1 MSNLIP
7 SRARVVIIGGGV
19 VGCSVAYHLAHLG
32 YTDVVLLE
40 RKKLTSGTTWHAAG
54 LIGQLRA
61 TQNLTQMVK
70 YSGNLYEKLEA
81 ETGVAT
87 GFRRSGS
94 ISLATN
100 EERFTEFKRNAS
112 LAKVHGVD
120 AHILCPSELKS
131 KIDLFNLDDV
141 VGGVWIPRDG
151 KGDPANI
158 AMALAK
164 GAKNLGVKIF
174 EDVKVTAI
182 HKDHGR
188 ITGVTTD
195 QGDIQSEIVVNC
207 GGMWAR
213 EVGLMAGANVPLHA
227 CEHYYALT
235 SPVENLGDMPT
246 VRVPDESA
254 YYKEDAGKILIG
266 LFEPHAKPWG
276 QNGIPEDF
284 CFDQIPDDLEHMM
297 PYLELAMNRLPV
309 MEKLGLETFFNGPE
323 SFTPDDSFQM
333 GECPEVRNF
342 YVAAGFNSI
351 GIQAA
356 GGAGKYMAEW
366 IVGGEPPCDLWEV
379 DVRRMQPF
387 QNNKTYLANRVSESL
402 GYLYE
407 NHFPYHQFSTGRGLR
422 RSPLHQFFT
431 DHGAC
436 YGEVAGWERP
446 NWFVSPEDLEKG
458 VEAKYEYSWD
468 KQNWFDYHR
477 QEHMAIRESVGMYEM
492 LSFSKIRVKGVDAM
506 DYLQYIC
513 ANDVD
518 VPIGK
523 IVYTQWLNN
532 KGGIEADVTITRL
545 AKDDYLVVGGAMC
558 ANRDMNWLERNLPD
572 GANCAFFDATNSENC
587 LAIMGPNS
595 RDLLQSLTDYD
606 LSHENMPFA
615 STCQMELGM
624 ANVRAHRLTYVGE
637 LGWEIYFP
645 IEYSEYVAELLVE
658 KGQEFSLKLCGM
670 HAVDSCRTEKT
681 YRHFGHDI
689 TDEDNVLEAGLG
701 FAVKTG
707 KNPSKFGIFIGHQ
720 AVLEKKEKGLEKRLM
735 QFLLDDPEA
744 MLYHNEP
751 ILKNGEVVSF
761 LTSGSYGHALGAAV
775 GLGYINCNPG
785 ASDEEILNDS
795 YTLEVAGEVQSV
807 RVSLVS
813 MFDPKN
819 TKIRV

>member
-1 MSNLIP
+1 
-7 SRARVVIIGGGV
+7 ARVVIIGGGV

>member
-518 VPIGK
+518 VLIGK

-572 GANCAFFDATNSENC
+572 GANCTFFDATNSENC

-595 RDLLQSLTDYD
+595 RGLLQSLTDYD

-735 QFLLDDPEA
+735 QFLLDDPEV

>member
-1 MSNLIP
+1 MSDLIP
-7 SRARVVIIGGGV
+7 SSARVVIIGGGV

-297 PYLELAMNRLPV
+297 PYLELAMNRLPA

-407 NHFPYHQFSTGRGLR
+407 NHFPYHQFSTSRGLR

-431 DHGAC
+431 DRGAC

-735 QFLLDDPEA
+735 QFLLDDPEV

>member
-1 MSNLIP
+1 MSDLIP
-7 SRARVVIIGGGV
+7 SSARVVIIGGGV

-297 PYLELAMNRLPV
+297 PYLELAMNRLPA

-431 DHGAC
+431 DRGAC

-446 NWFVSPEDLEKG
+446 NWFVSPQDLKKG

-735 QFLLDDPEA
+735 QFLLDDPEV

>member
-1 MSNLIP
+1 MSSSIP
-7 SRARVVIIGGGV
+7 TKTQIVIIGGGV
-19 VGCSVAYHLAHLG
+19 VGCSVAYHLSHLG
-32 YTDVVLLE
+32 YRDVVLLE

-61 TQNLTQMVK
+61 SQNLTQMVK
-70 YSGNLYEKLEA
+70 YSGDLYETLEA

-94 ISLATN
+94 VGLATN
-100 EERFTEFKRNAS
+100 QERFTEFKRNAS
-112 LAKVHGVD
+112 LAKVHGVE
-120 AHILCPSELKS
+120 AHILSPAELKN
-131 KIDLFNLDDV
+131 KIDLFNLDDI

-151 KGDPANI
+151 KADPANI

-164 GAKNLGVKIF
+164 GAKNLGVQMF
-174 EDVKVTAI
+174 EEVKVTAI
-182 HKDHGR
+182 NKNQGK

-195 QGDIQSEIVVNC
+195 QGDIEAEIVVNC

-213 EVGLMAGANVPLHA
+213 ELGLMAGANVPLHA
-227 CEHYYALT
+227 CEHFYALT
-235 SPVENLGDMPT
+235 SPVDNLGDMPT

-254 YYKEDAGKILIG
+254 YYKEDAGKVLIG
-266 LFEPHAKPWG
+266 LFEPNAKPWG

-333 GECPEVRNF
+333 GECPEVKNLF
-342 YVAAGFNSI
+342 VAAGFNSI

-356 GGAGKYMAEW
+356 GGAGKYLAEW
-366 IVGGEPPCDLWEV
+366 IAGGEPPCDLWEV
-379 DVRRMQPF
+379 DIRRMQPF
-387 QNNKTYLANRVSESL
+387 QNNKVYLADRVSESL
-402 GYLYE
+402 GYLYD

-422 RSPLHQFFT
+422 RSPLHRFFEER
-431 DHGAC
+431 GAC

-446 NWFVSPEDLEKG
+446 NWFLSQEDLDKG
-458 VEAKYEYSWD
+458 VEAKYEYSWE

-477 QEHMAIRESVGMYEM
+477 AEHMAMRETVGMYEM
-492 LSFSKIRVKGVDAM
+492 LSFSKIRVKGTDAM

-523 IVYTQWLNN
+523 IVYTQWLNR
-532 KGGIEADVTITRL
+532 KAGIEADVTITRL
-545 AKDDYLVVGGAMC
+545 AKDDYLVVGGSMC
-558 ANRDMNWLERNLPD
+558 ANRDMNWLEKNLPE

-595 RDLLQSLTDYD
+595 RALLQSLTDYD
-606 LSHENMPFA
+606 LSHENMPFG
-615 STCQMELGM
+615 STCQMALGM
-624 ANVRAHRLTYVGE
+624 VNVRAHRLTYVGE

-645 IEYSEYVAELLVE
+645 IEFSEYVAELLFE

-670 HAVDSCRTEKT
+670 HAVDSCRTEKA

-701 FAVKTG
+701 FAVKPD
-707 KNPSKFGIFIGHQ
+707 KKPSKFGKFIGHQ
-720 AVLEKKEKGLEKRLM
+720 AVLEKEEKGLEKRLL
-735 QFLLDDPEA
+735 QFLLDDPEI

-751 ILKNGEVVSF
+751 ILIDGKVVSY
-761 LTSGSYGHALGAAV
+761 LSSGAYGHALGASV
-775 GLGYINCNPG
+775 GLGYIDCV
-785 ASDEEILNDS
+785 ADVSDEMILSNN
-795 YTLEVAGEVQSV
+795 YTLEVAGEIQTVK
-807 RVSLVS
+807 VSIKP
-813 MFDPKN
+813 MFDPAN
-819 TKIRV
+819 SKIRI

>member
-1 MSNLIP
+1 
-7 SRARVVIIGGGV
+7 
-19 VGCSVAYHLAHLG
+19 
-32 YTDVVLLE
+32 
-40 RKKLTSGTTWHAAG
+40 
-54 LIGQLRA
+54 
-61 TQNLTQMVK
+61 
-70 YSGNLYEKLEA
+70 
-81 ETGVAT
+81 
-87 GFRRSGS
+87 
-94 ISLATN
+94 
-100 EERFTEFKRNAS
+100 
-112 LAKVHGVD
+112 
-120 AHILCPSELKS
+120 
-131 KIDLFNLDDV
+131 
-141 VGGVWIPRDG
+141 
-151 KGDPANI
+151 
-158 AMALAK
+158 MALAK

>member
-1 MSNLIP
+1 MSSSIP
-7 SRARVVIIGGGV
+7 TKTQIVIIGGGV
-19 VGCSVAYHLAHLG
+19 VGCSVAYHLSHLG
-32 YTDVVLLE
+32 YRDVVLLE

-61 TQNLTQMVK
+61 SQNLTQMVK
-70 YSGNLYEKLEA
+70 YSGDLYETLEA

-94 ISLATN
+94 VGLATN
-100 EERFTEFKRNAS
+100 QERFTEFKRNAS
-112 LAKVHGVD
+112 LAKVHGVE
-120 AHILCPSELKS
+120 AHILSPAELKN
-131 KIDLFNLDDV
+131 KIDLFNLDDI

-151 KGDPANI
+151 KADPANI

-164 GAKNLGVKIF
+164 GAKNLGVQMF
-174 EDVKVTAI
+174 EEVKVTAI
-182 HKDHGR
+182 NKNQGK

-195 QGDIQSEIVVNC
+195 QGDIEAEIVVNC

-213 EVGLMAGANVPLHA
+213 ELGLMAGANVPLHA
-227 CEHYYALT
+227 CEHFYALT
-235 SPVENLGDMPT
+235 SPVDNLGDMPT

-254 YYKEDAGKILIG
+254 YYKEDAGKVLIG
-266 LFEPHAKPWG
+266 LFEPNAKPWG

-333 GECPEVRNF
+333 GECPEVKNLF
-342 YVAAGFNSI
+342 VAAGFNSI

-356 GGAGKYMAEW
+356 GGAGKYLAEW
-366 IVGGEPPCDLWEV
+366 IAGGEPPCDLWEV
-379 DVRRMQPF
+379 DIRRMQPF
-387 QNNKTYLANRVSESL
+387 QNNKVYLADRVSESL
-402 GYLYE
+402 GYLYD

-422 RSPLHQFFT
+422 RSPLHRFFEER
-431 DHGAC
+431 GAC

-446 NWFVSPEDLEKG
+446 NWFLSQEDLDKG
-458 VEAKYEYSWD
+458 VEAKYEYSWE

-477 QEHMAIRESVGMYEM
+477 AEHMAMRETVGMYEM
-492 LSFSKIRVKGVDAM
+492 LSFSKIRVKGTDAM

-523 IVYTQWLNN
+523 IVYTQWLNR
-532 KGGIEADVTITRL
+532 KAGIEADVTITRL
-545 AKDDYLVVGGAMC
+545 AKDDYLVVGGSMC
-558 ANRDMNWLERNLPD
+558 ANRDMNWLEKNLPE

-595 RDLLQSLTDYD
+595 RALLQSLTDYD
-606 LSHENMPFA
+606 LSHENMPFG
-615 STCQMELGM
+615 STCQMALGM
-624 ANVRAHRLTYVGE
+624 VNVRAHRLTYVGE

-645 IEYSEYVAELLVE
+645 IEFSEYVAELLFE

-670 HAVDSCRTEKT
+670 HAVDSCRTEKA

-701 FAVKTG
+701 FAVKPD
-707 KNPSKFGIFIGHQ
+707 KKPSKFGKFIGHQ
-720 AVLEKKEKGLEKRLM
+720 AVLEKEEKGLEKRLL
-735 QFLLDDPEA
+735 QFLLDDPEI

-751 ILKNGEVVSF
+751 ILIDGKVVSY
-761 LTSGSYGHALGAAV
+761 LSSGSYGHALGASV
-775 GLGYINCNPG
+775 GLGYIDCV
-785 ASDEEILNDS
+785 ADVSDEMILSNN
-795 YTLEVAGEVQSV
+795 YTLEVAGEIQTVK
-807 RVSLVS
+807 VSIKP
-813 MFDPKN
+813 MFDPAN
-819 TKIRV
+819 SKIRI

>member
-1 MSNLIP
+1 MSNSIP
-7 SRARVVIIGGGV
+7 SSARVVIIGGGV

-70 YSGNLYEKLEA
+70 YSGDLYEKLEA

-120 AHILCPSELKS
+120 AHILSPSELKS
-131 KIDLFNLDDV
+131 KIDLFNLDDI
-141 VGGVWIPRDG
+141 VGGVWIPKDG
-151 KGDPANI
+151 KGDPSNI
-158 AMALAK
+158 AMSLAK
-164 GAKNLGVKIF
+164 GARNLGVQIF

-182 HKDHGR
+182 HKHDGR
-188 ITGVTTD
+188 VTGVTTD
-195 QGDIQSEIVVNC
+195 QGDIQSEIIVNC

-235 SPVENLGDMPT
+235 SPLKGLGDMPT

-284 CFDQIPDDLEHMM
+284 CFDQIPDDLDHMM
-297 PYLELAMNRLPV
+297 PYLELAMSRLPA
-309 MEKLGLETFFNGPE
+309 MESLGLETFFNGPE

-333 GECPEVRNF
+333 GECPEVKNF

-387 QNNKTYLANRVSESL
+387 QNNKVYLANRVSESL

-431 DHGAC
+431 DRGAC

-458 VEAKYEYSWD
+458 VEAKYEYSWG

-477 QEHMAIRESVGMYEM
+477 QEHMAIRETAGLYEM

-513 ANDVD
+513 ANDID
-518 VPIGK
+518 VAIGK
-523 IVYTQWLNN
+523 IVYSQWLNR
-532 KGGIEADVTITRL
+532 KAGIEADVTITRL
-545 AKDDYLVVGGAMC
+545 AKNDYLIVGGSMC
-558 ANRDMNWLERNLPD
+558 ANRDMNWLEKNLPE

-587 LAIMGPNS
+587 LAVMGPNS

-606 LSHENMPFA
+606 LSHKNMPFGSA
-615 STCQMELGM
+615 CQMELGM

-670 HAVDSCRTEKT
+670 HAVDSCRTEKA

-689 TDEDNVLEAGLG
+689 TDEDNVLESGLG
-701 FAVKTG
+701 FAVKTS
-707 KNPSKFGIFIGHQ
+707 KNPSKFGLFIGHQ
-720 AVLEKKEKGLEKRLM
+720 AVLEKKESGLERRLM
-735 QFLLDDPEA
+735 QFLLDDPEV

-751 ILKNGEVVSF
+751 ILKNGKVAGF
-761 LTSGSYGHALGAAV
+761 LSSGSYGHALGAAV
-775 GLGYINCNPG
+775 GLGYIDCAPD
-785 ASDEEILNDS
+785 ASNEEILSDT
-795 YTLEVAGEVQSV
+795 YTLEVAGKVQAAQ
-807 RVSLVS
+807 VSLTPL
-813 MFDPKN
+813 FDPRN

>member
-1 MSNLIP
+1 MSNSIP
-7 SRARVVIIGGGV
+7 SRTRVVIIGGGV

-54 LIGQLRA
+54 LIGQMRA
-61 TQNLTQMVK
+61 SQNLTQMVK
-70 YSGNLYEKLEA
+70 YSGDLYEKLEA

-120 AHILCPSELKS
+120 VHVLSPNELES
-131 KIDLFNLDDV
+131 KIDLFNLDDI
-141 VGGVWIPRDG
+141 VGGVWIPKDG

-158 AMALAK
+158 AMSLAK
-164 GAKNLGVKIF
+164 GARNLGVQIF

-182 HKDHGR
+182 NKEDGR
-188 ITGVTTD
+188 ITGVVTD

-235 SPVENLGDMPT
+235 SPLKGLGDMPT

-284 CFDQIPDDLEHMM
+284 CFDQIPDDLDHMM
-297 PYLELAMNRLPV
+297 PYLELAMSRLPA

-333 GECPEVRNF
+333 GECPEVKNLF
-342 YVAAGFNSI
+342 VAAGFNSI

-387 QNNKTYLANRVSESL
+387 QNNKIYLANRVSESL

-431 DHGAC
+431 DRGAC

-446 NWFVSPEDLEKG
+446 NWFVSPEDLERG
-458 VEAKYEYSWD
+458 VEAKYEYSWG

-477 QEHMAIRESVGMYEM
+477 AEHMAIRETVGMYEM
-492 LSFSKIRVKGVDAM
+492 LSFSKIRVKGTDAM

-518 VPIGK
+518 VTIGK
-523 IVYTQWLNN
+523 IVYTQWLNR
-532 KGGIEADVTITRL
+532 KAGIEADVTITRL
-545 AKDDYLVVGGAMC
+545 AKNDYLIVGGSMC
-558 ANRDMNWLERNLPD
+558 ANRDMNWLEKNLPE

-587 LAIMGPNS
+587 LAVMGPNS
-595 RDLLQSLTDYD
+595 RNLLQSLTDYD
-606 LSHENMPFA
+606 LSHKNMPFG

-670 HAVDSCRTEKT
+670 HSVDSCRTEKA

-689 TDEDNVLEAGLG
+689 TDEDHVLEAGLG
-701 FAVKTG
+701 FAVKVG
-707 KNPSKFGIFIGHQ
+707 KKSSKFGQFIGCN
-720 AVLEKKEKGLEKRLM
+720 AFVEKKEKGPERRLM
-735 QFLLDDPEA
+735 QFLLDDPEI

-761 LTSGSYGHALGAAV
+761 LTSGSYGHALGASV
-775 GLGYINCNPG
+775 GLGYIDCEAG
-785 ASDEEILNDS
+785 ASDEEVLSNV
-795 YTLEVAGEVQSV
+795 YTLEVAGEVQTAK
-807 RVSLVS
+807 VSLKP
-813 MFDPKN
+813 MFDPGN